1 MNLTRTFRRFLWLVS
16 VGWLAALGL
25 ISAQAAPALATGSAA
40 VKSTAPDPIAEL
52 HVGKDVYYG
61 VRVVKVTA
69 TSLVIAHRD
78 GVGSILL
85 ADLPPDWQKKFGYD
99 PARAAA
105 EAARLQAA
113 TEARKIQVNAAPGD
127 KRPPQLT
134 AQQILQRFG
143 QPPKIFAEV
152 NMQPRFD
159 HLGISAKN
167 QGARPSCAVFA
178 LVSALEYQSA
188 TAEGPAPEYSEEY
201 LIWATLK
208 VLGKIGVAVPKSQ
221 EANID
226 IGFALGE
233 VAEAVRAYGLAM
245 SDDLPYHFTL
255 TDPHIIEPSTEI
267 IERAKKRTPAN
278 GYYITGRE
286 PAAQI
291 ANIIQVLDAGVP
303 VVAGIKW
310 PEQKAYNDNVVL
322 DEQPAVENS
331 GHAILLVG
339 YRTKTGKLADLEFL
353 FKNSYGEKWGDNGYG
368 IVSYRYLVK
377 NLQDALFLEVR

>member
-1 MNLTRTFRRFLWLVS
+1 MITFRNRYWHS
-16 VGWLAALGL
+16 WLAGIGL
-25 ISAQAAPALATGSAA
+25 VAIGVLASGQSVPAAATA
-40 VKSTAPDPIAEL
+40 TAEKTDTAGVIAEL
-52 HVGKDVYYG
+52 HAGKEVYYN
-61 VRVVKVTA
+61 VRVVKVTPL
-69 TSLVIAHRD
+69 SLVIAHRD
-78 GVGSILL
+78 GVGSVAL
-85 ADLPPDWQKKFGYD
+85 ADLPPDLQKKFGYD
-99 PARAAA
+99 PARASA

-113 TEARKIQVNAAPGD
+113 TDSRKIQANTAPGD
-127 KRPPQLT
+127 KAAPQLT

-159 HLGISAKN
+159 RLGISAKN

-188 TAEGPAPEYSEEY
+188 DKEGPAPEFSEEY

-208 VLGKIGVAVPKSQ
+208 VLGKIGLSVPKSQ

-245 SDDLPYHFTL
+245 ADDLPYHFTL
-255 TDPHIIEPSTEI
+255 TDPRIIEPSPEVV
-267 IERAKKRTPAN
+267 ERAKKRSPAN

-286 PAAQI
+286 PLAQI
-291 ANIIQVLDAGVP
+291 SNIVQVLDAGVP

-322 DEQPAVENS
+322 DAQPAMENS

-339 YRTKTGKLADLEFL
+339 YRTKTGKLADMEFL
-353 FKNSYGEKWGDNGYG
+353 FKNSYGDKWGDHGYG
-368 IVSYRYLVK
+368 VVSYRYLLK
-377 NLQDALFLEVR
+377 YLQDALFLEVR